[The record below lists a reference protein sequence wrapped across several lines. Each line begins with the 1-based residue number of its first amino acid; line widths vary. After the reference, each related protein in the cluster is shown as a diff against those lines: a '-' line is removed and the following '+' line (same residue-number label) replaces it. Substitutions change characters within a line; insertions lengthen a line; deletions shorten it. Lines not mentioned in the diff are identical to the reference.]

1 MRVRAEDVSVFV
13 WALARVRMVSE
24 KFVTL
29 RAGSARRHCP
39 RPRALPA
46 AGALTLSNE
55 GALQH
60 GRERWCEMTVNL

>member
-24 KFVTL
+24 KFVT
-29 RAGSARRHCP
+29 
-39 RPRALPA
+39 LPA